1 MRDRAVIL
9 ARYRGNA
16 PGGQRCVRRQNAP
29 IRSDEEKRT
38 GTMDDSDDMQDL
50 ADFDASEFDVDA
62 GAQPP
67 QQSPRLSFSLT
78 TLLM

>member
-1 MRDRAVIL
+1 MKSGSGLIFCNPL
-9 ARYRGNA
+9 
-16 PGGQRCVRRQNAP
+16 

-62 GAQPP
+62 GA
-67 QQSPRLSFSLT
+67 
-78 TLLM
+78 

>member
-1 MRDRAVIL
+1 
-9 ARYRGNA
+9 
-16 PGGQRCVRRQNAP
+16 
-29 IRSDEEKRT
+29 
-38 GTMDDSDDMQDL
+38 MDDSDDMQDL